1 MSKNEI
7 TPITKRLLSLI
18 VWLGTGIVGLLMIFF
33 LAQHLI
39 TSVMLIVPIFVLL
52 VVSLILFGSD
62 GVFSIN
68 RILLPLFVVAIIFP
82 SIRLSGDMPDP
93 RPEFVVVV
101 IGYIFLLFCHL
112 ATGYKI
118 NIKYQSANKWFLL
131 FGLSILLSMAYSNLF
146 RNHPIIGRDFW
157 EIFKLILYYLIFSL
171 VANLQ
176 INKEDMRRYYQFAI
190 IIFLISAVFGLLQYI
205 NFTGINQI
213 LSPYYAPTQMRGL
226 LFHKRITGTT
236 ANPNEFGA
244 LMVLAFSL
252 ALSGGLVVGE
262 KRLRVLCWFAL
273 PVFWTA
279 LFLTLSRTSMVSSL
293 ISMVIILLLFIRVKK
308 ITLKVKF
315 KRLFLFLFLAC
326 VAFIFVLEFMS
337 ERSLWRYSQ
346 IFTFEEAS
354 SWVVR
359 IENWKTHFTLWK
371 ESPWFGWGPA
381 KKTMGTI
388 VDNEWLLILRR
399 YGLIGTIAFIV
410 LFGNLF
416 FGLSKISQQGEDF
429 SACALS
435 LALQG
440 TFVGYV
446 FYMFLASIYHS
457 MQLMPIFLLFL
468 GLSYSQWRKSNNK
481 IIMEDINV

>member
-1 MSKNEI
+1 MSKNVI
-7 TPITKRLLSLI
+7 APITKRLLSLM
-18 VWLGTGIVGLLMIFF
+18 VRLGTAIVGLVLFFF
-33 LAQHLI
+33 LIQHSIIGIVLI
-39 TSVMLIVPIFVLL
+39 APIFVLL
-52 VVSLILFGSD
+52 VGSLILFGSD

-68 RILLPLFVVAIIFP
+68 RILLPLFVAAIIFP
-82 SIRLSGDMPDP
+82 SIRLSDNMPDP
-93 RPEFVVVV
+93 RPEFIVV
-101 IGYIFLLFCHL
+101 IIGCIFLLFCHL
-112 ATGYKI
+112 AMGNKI

-131 FGLSILLSMAYSNLF
+131 FGLSIILSMAYSNLF

-157 EIFKLILYYLIFSL
+157 EIFKLIIYYLIFSL

-176 INKEDMRRYYQFAI
+176 INSEDMRRYYQFAI
-190 IIFLISAVFGLLQYI
+190 FIFLISAVFGFLQYI
-205 NFTGINQI
+205 NFADINQI

-226 LFHKRITGTT
+226 LVHKRITGTT

-244 LMVLAFSL
+244 MMVLASSL

-262 KRLRVLCWFAL
+262 KRLRILCWFTL

-279 LFLTLSRTSMVSSL
+279 LFLTLSRTSLVSGLVS
-293 ISMVIILLLFIRVKK
+293 IVVIIMLYIRVKNV
-308 ITLKVKF
+308 TLSLKF
-315 KRLFLFLFLAC
+315 KRLLILLLLVCVIFGLFLGLSPKKA
-326 VAFIFVLEFMS
+326 LS
-337 ERSLWRYSQ
+337 RYSQ

-354 SWVVR
+354 SWVARV
-359 IENWKTHFTLWK
+359 ENWETHFTFWK
-371 ESPWFGWGPA
+371 ESPWFGWGPG
-381 KKTMGTI
+381 KETMGTI

-416 FGLSKISQQGEDF
+416 FGLSKISRQGEDF
-429 SACALS
+429 SVCAIA

-457 MQLMPIFLLFL
+457 LQLMPIFLLFL

-481 IIMEDINV
+481 IITEDIKV